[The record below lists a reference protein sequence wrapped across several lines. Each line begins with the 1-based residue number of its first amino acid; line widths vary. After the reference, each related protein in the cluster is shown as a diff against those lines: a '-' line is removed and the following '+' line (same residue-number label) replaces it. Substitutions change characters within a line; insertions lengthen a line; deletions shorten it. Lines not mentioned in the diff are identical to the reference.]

1 MKIVTINIKLNKTD
15 KDFIEKELSQYAY
28 KVLIDYDSK
37 SKKYKASTKLNIND
51 KEYHCENLNV
61 IDNNYL
67 VAIDKLKVKLANS
80 YSKYNIYRI
89 EKKRRAFKEY
99 KKNLVFEERS
109 IIEDEDDLFFDYPQI
124 IE

>member
-1 MKIVTINIKLNKTD
+1 MKIVTINIKLNKSD

-37 SKKYKASTKLNIND
+37 SKKYKVSAKLNVND

-67 VAIDKLKVKLANS
+67 IAIDKLKVKLANS

-89 EKKRRAFKEY
+89 EKKHRAFKEY

-109 IIEDEDDLFFDYPQI
+109 IIEDDLFCDYPHI
-124 IE
+124 ID